1 MPLLREIE
9 RRLDRLAACANV
21 AAAFEMAPYL
31 KVDSV
36 DWATCLGDEHVLFG
50 RDNIFAAKLTSL
62 MKS

>member
-31 KVDSV
+31 QVDSA
-36 DWATCLGDEHVLFG
+36 DWAICLGDEHVSFG
-50 RDNIFAAKLTSL
+50 REDILAAKLSGR
-62 MKS
+62 MRP